1 MHIPPE
7 LLYFLI
13 GAAALEAPR
22 QILAW
27 LKRPKKRQFT
37 VQFVKDHPDAALP
50 AQGRQGDAAYDL
62 CSVHEGS
69 ILPGETAK
77 VSTGLRMA
85 NMTAESPDGS
95 GLYIQFLG
103 RGGKASE
110 GIYPVGGVVD
120 LQYRGELKVLLHNGS
135 NFKWEF
141 QKGEKIAQMAL
152 VKIEHS
158 NSQTDVRFSWTDKVQ
173 ESVRNDAGFGS
184 SGR

>member
-1 MHIPPE
+1 
-7 LLYFLI
+7 
-13 GAAALEAPR
+13 
-22 QILAW
+22 
-27 LKRPKKRQFT
+27 
-37 VQFVKDHPDAALP
+37 
-50 AQGRQGDAAYDL
+50 
-62 CSVHEGS
+62 
-69 ILPGETAK
+69 
-77 VSTGLRMA
+77 
-85 NMTAESPDGS
+85 MTAESPDGS

-135 NFKWEF
+135 NYKWEF